1 MNKRL
6 AQFRKLNRTPSHK
19 WSMLRNMMSSLIEH
33 ERIVT
38 TEAKAKE
45 LRHLADQMIT
55 LAKKGTANIHNNIN
69 NTSINTS
76 LSSSK
81 NTKNKREKTS
91 GELLHYRRLASKVIR
106 GDWNITKLFEVL
118 GPRYTLRQGGYTRVL
133 KLSKPRAGDNAP
145 MAVIEYVD
153 RPGEIRPARPPTLF
167 TSVNEIEKIAIS
179 NATNGSDDNANA
191 NGSDG
196 VNALQGVEDALRK
209 MGINSVN
216 ELVSNDEK
224 KEIESELLLQSEAQA
239 QSAQKEEEEAK
250 KVN

>member
-1 MNKRL
+1 
-6 AQFRKLNRTPSHK
+6 
-19 WSMLRNMMSSLIEH
+19 MSSLIEH

-55 LAKKGTANIHNNIN
+55 LAKKGTASVHNNIN

-76 LSSSK
+76 SK
-81 NTKNKREKTS
+81 KKNKRNKTS

-179 NATNGSDDNANA
+179 ATNGSDSDGANANG

-224 KEIESELLLQSEAQA
+224 KEIESELLLQSQS